1 MTVTSRTRPEST
13 SRINWEY
20 GISREPVCVGDVW
33 NMLNSAISKR
43 AITAHKAKFLKF
55 GFIELPELTRAC
67 LLPALTCP

>member
-1 MTVTSRTRPEST
+1 
-13 SRINWEY
+13 
-20 GISREPVCVGDVW
+20 
-33 NMLNSAISKR
+33 MLNNAISNR